1 MDTLKTIF
9 SKVKCFESN
18 TKLHAIVFIAQE
30 INIIGKNEYNFD
42 YSLNLP
48 FSESLERDYL
58 MLRDEG
64 FVYEDEEG
72 HIVVNDQ
79 LNESVNA
86 SQIDKIDKL
95 IDEEKISILQKLS
108 IFETKDLIN
117 IVVYYHRTVR
127 AIELMIGET
136 ISSIMKELIPENPKD
151 DLKRYS
157 DVTEHSFFCKIDQI
171 RNKNNLKKLKIVSI
185 WDSVFNRNITWKQL
199 EESERLIH
207 NPRELY
213 TNLTAS
219 ELEMRIKNDTGLE
232 PKKAFIVD
240 SPAIETSGNVFSFS
254 GDLTQKDKIVI
265 YYNENRQSPVTID
278 NLAATFHIPIK
289 AIQYRMYVR
298 KDLLQDQKSKL
309 SRSFKKHTSGEEGY
323 LSSLDSS
330 F

>member
-117 IVVYYHRTVR
+117 ISRLIYLRKVYPD
-127 AIELMIGET
+127 I
-136 ISSIMKELIPENPKD
+136 KD
-151 DLKRYS
+151 DSNKLEEKARNMFFIS
-157 DVTEHSFFCKIDQI
+157 NQSFKDIFN
-171 RNKNNLKKLKIVSI
+171 RLNNL
-185 WDSVFNRNITWKQL
+185 
-199 EESERLIH
+199 H
-207 NPRELY
+207 
-213 TNLTAS
+213 A
-219 ELEMRIKNDTGLE
+219 
-232 PKKAFIVD
+232 
-240 SPAIETSGNVFSFS
+240 
-254 GDLTQKDKIVI
+254 
-265 YYNENRQSPVTID
+265 
-278 NLAATFHIPIK
+278 NLAF
-289 AIQYRMYVR
+289 
-298 KDLLQDQKSKL
+298 
-309 SRSFKKHTSGEEGY
+309 GEV
-323 LSSLDSS
+323 
-330 F
+330 